1 MTLPACP
8 CFVKIIRVDEI
19 FKPIRK
25 SVVIKRSEGKI
36 ENSSGSLIFIVIS
49 RMISETDIFMMKNIS
64 NINGFNGITN
74 NNTITITNNEIALL
88 RIFFMIASPP
98 VKISKP

>member
-1 MTLPACP
+1 M
-8 CFVKIIRVDEI
+8 